1 MSDYKALLEKYYGLI
16 LENEKIRKEN
26 KTLKLQNE
34 IINDMSSENEKL
46 KQEIYELKLLLSK
59 RVKKYMEAMIHGK

>member
-16 LENEKIRKEN
+16 LEIEKIRKEN

-46 KQEIYELKLLLSK
+46 KQEIYELKLLLH
-59 RVKKYMEAMIHGK
+59 KKVNKYVEAMRIGK